1 MWSPLPRTE
10 ASLDRADLVAA
21 HGPAVYALCR
31 RLTPDPDDCYQEIR
45 EKVFRALPRFD
56 PEGEATVR
64 TWILTIAHRHLVD
77 RYRRRRI
84 RGQVLPLG
92 EHTATDP
99 DASDVAQAREGLLRL
114 ERALERLP
122 MDQRRIVV
130 LHHVHGL
137 PLEAVAAEEG
147 VPLGTVKSRLH
158 RARARLATW
167 IGRDR

>member
-1 MWSPLPRTE
+1 MSSPLHRAP
-10 ASLDRADLVAA
+10 APVDRADLVAA

-31 RLTPDPDDCYQEIR
+31 RLTPDPDDCYQEIW

-56 PEGEATVR
+56 PGGAASVR

-77 RYRRRRI
+77 RHRRRLV

-92 EHTATDP
+92 EHAATGP
-99 DASDVAQAREGLLRL
+99 DASEAAEARQGLRRL

-122 MDQRRIVV
+122 ADQRRIVV

-137 PLEAVAAEEG
+137 PLEAIAETEG
-147 VPLGTVKSRLH
+147 VPVGTVKSRLH
-158 RARARLATW
+158 RARARLAAW
-167 IGRDR
+167 IGRER